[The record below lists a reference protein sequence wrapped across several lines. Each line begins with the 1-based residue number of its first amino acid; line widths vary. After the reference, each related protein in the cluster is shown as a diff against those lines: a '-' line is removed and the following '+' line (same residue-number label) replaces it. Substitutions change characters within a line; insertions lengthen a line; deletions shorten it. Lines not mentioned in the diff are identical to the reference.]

1 MEKISETELWLINTT
16 ESQKVKNEE
25 IAMDLDVIGTMPT
38 LMEFPFSG
46 TIEHVYENSVIV
58 LVNGV
63 CPIEQAD
70 IESEKMKLTSL
81 AGRIVVPFK
90 NLMYNDKLKL
100 KLNSVDSNLNVLRKN
115 KNKIISKIKKAEKL
129 IETLTEENNKHKE
142 EQSRLEEILIDS
154 KNRLTCA
161 KSKRRELLKWQSSA
175 TEGAKEASANI
186 TKLEK
191 SIENTQIKLDT
202 INDIRDHN
210 RNDIANLQVKIGQLE
225 LKRKAAQYVLD
236 KAIEITTTPVSPIT
250 QHNCAKPLVGKLIIE
265 KVEA

>member
-1 MEKISETELWLINTT
+1 MEKINETELWLIDTAQ
-16 ESQKVKNEE
+16 SQKVKNEE
-25 IAMDLDVIGTMPT
+25 IALDLEVIGTMPT

-46 TIEHVYENSVIV
+46 IIEHVYENSAII
-58 LVNGV
+58 LVHGV

-90 NLMYNDKLKL
+90 NLMHNDKLKL

-115 KNKIISKIKKAEKL
+115 KDKIISKIKKAEKM
-129 IETLTEENNKHKE
+129 ITTLSEENNQHKE
-142 EQSRLEEILIDS
+142 EQSRLAEILIDS

-161 KSKRRELLKWQSSA
+161 KAKRRELLKWQSSA
-175 TEGAKEASANI
+175 TEGAREASANI

-191 SIENTQIKLDT
+191 SIENTQIKIDT
-202 INDIRDHN
+202 IKDIREHN
-210 RNDIANLQVKIGQLE
+210 QNDIANLQVKIGQLE
-225 LKRKAAQYVLD
+225 IKRKAAQYVMD
-236 KAIEITTTPVSPIT
+236 KAIEITTNTNHTATI
-250 QHNCAKPLVGKLIIE
+250 HEFAKPLIGKLIVE